1 MGAHHETIAPYREAA
16 MTTRTR
22 ESATDRIFDGI
33 LQRQATLFDVIRSS
47 NDRINRFNH
56 SVIEGARQGSL
67 DWAEVGRRWV
77 SKPTDVVGVYE
88 AEAEAVSASQTRTLA
103 LAREWVEDATQS
115 QRETADALRQG
126 LGDAREALQRV
137 QESAPQLLRRAAR
150 RDGEKAAS

>member
-1 MGAHHETIAPYREAA
+1 

-33 LQRQATLFDVIRSS
+33 LQRQATMFDVVRS
-47 NDRINRFNH
+47 NNERINRFNH
-56 SVIEGARQGSL
+56 SVIEGARQGSR
-67 DWAEVGRRWV
+67 DWAAVGRRWAT
-77 SKPTDVVGVYE
+77 KPTDIVGVYE
-88 AEAEAVSASQTRTLA
+88 AAAEAIGNSQTRTLA

-115 QRETADALRQG
+115 QRETAEALRQG

-137 QESAPQLLRRAAR
+137 QESAPKLLRRVTAR

>member
-1 MGAHHETIAPYREAA
+1 

>member
-1 MGAHHETIAPYREAA
+1 

-56 SVIEGARQGSL
+56 SMIEGARQGSR

-77 SKPTDVVGVYE
+77 TNPRDLVGLYE
-88 AEAEAVSASQTRTLA
+88 AAAEAIGQSQTRTLA
-103 LAREWVEDATQS
+103 LAREWVEDAAQS
-115 QRETADALRQG
+115 QRETSDALRQG
-126 LGDAREALQRV
+126 LGDAREVLQRV
-137 QESAPQLLRRAAR
+137 QESAPQILRRATAR
-150 RDGEKAAS
+150 RDGEKTAS

>member
-1 MGAHHETIAPYREAA
+1 

-33 LQRQATLFDVIRSS
+33 LQRQATIFDVVRSS
-47 NDRINRFNH
+47 NERINRFNH
-56 SVIEGARQGSL
+56 SVIEGARQGSR
-67 DWAEVGRRWV
+67 DWAEVGRRWAN
-77 SKPTDVVGVYE
+77 KPTDLVGAYE
-88 AEAEAVSASQTRTLA
+88 AAAEAIANSQTRSLA

-137 QESAPQLLRRAAR
+137 QERAPQLLRRATAR

>member
-1 MGAHHETIAPYREAA
+1 

-33 LQRQATLFDVIRSS
+33 LQRQATMFDVVRS
-47 NDRINRFNH
+47 NNERINRFNH
-56 SVIEGARQGSL
+56 SVIEGARQGSR
-67 DWAEVGRRWV
+67 DWAEVGRRWAT
-77 SKPTDVVGVYE
+77 KPTDIVGVYE
-88 AEAEAVSASQTRTLA
+88 AAAEAIGNSQTRSLA

-115 QRETADALRQG
+115 QRETAEALRQG

-137 QESAPQLLRRAAR
+137 QESAPKLLRRVTAR

>member
-1 MGAHHETIAPYREAA
+1 

-33 LQRQATLFDVIRSS
+33 LQRQATIFDVVRSG

-56 SVIEGARQGSL
+56 SVIEGARQGSR
-67 DWAEVGRRWV
+67 DWAEVGRLWAG
-77 SKPTDVVGVYE
+77 KPTDIVGVYE
-88 AEAEAVSASQTRTLA
+88 AAAEAVGNSQTRTLA

-137 QESAPQLLRRAAR
+137 QESAPQLLRRATR

>member
-1 MGAHHETIAPYREAA
+1 

-33 LQRQATLFDVIRSS
+33 LQRQTSMFDVVRS
-47 NDRINRFNH
+47 NNERINRFNY
-56 SVIEGARQGSL
+56 SVIEGARQGSR
-67 DWAEVGRRWV
+67 DWAEVGRRWAT
-77 SKPTDVVGVYE
+77 KPTDIVGVYE
-88 AEAEAVSASQTRTLA
+88 AAAEAVGNSQTRTLA

-137 QESAPQLLRRAAR
+137 QESAPKLLRRATAR

>member
-1 MGAHHETIAPYREAA
+1 

-33 LQRQATLFDVIRSS
+33 LQQQATIFDVVRSS
-47 NDRINRFNH
+47 NERINRFNH
-56 SVIEGARQGSL
+56 SVIEGARQGSR
-67 DWAEVGRRWV
+67 DWAEVGRRWAN
-77 SKPTDVVGVYE
+77 KPTDIVGAYE
-88 AEAEAVSASQTRTLA
+88 AAAEALGNSQTRSLA

-137 QESAPQLLRRAAR
+137 QESAPKLLRRVTAR

>member
-1 MGAHHETIAPYREAA
+1 

-33 LQRQATLFDVIRSS
+33 LQRQATIFDVVRSS
-47 NDRINRFNH
+47 NERVNRFNH
-56 SVIEGARQGSL
+56 SVIEGARQGSR
-67 DWAEVGRRWV
+67 DWAEVGRRWAN
-77 SKPTDVVGVYE
+77 KPTDLVGVYE
-88 AEAEAVSASQTRTLA
+88 AATEAIGNSQTRSLA

-126 LGDAREALQRV
+126 LGDAREAFQRV

-150 RDGEKAAS
+150 RDGEKTAS

>member
-1 MGAHHETIAPYREAA
+1 

-33 LQRQATLFDVIRSS
+33 LQRQATIFDVVRSG

-56 SVIEGARQGSL
+56 SMIEGARQGSR
-67 DWAEVGRRWV
+67 DWAEVGRLWAG
-77 SKPTDVVGVYE
+77 KPTDIVGVYE
-88 AEAEAVSASQTRTLA
+88 AAAEAVGNSQTRTLA

-137 QESAPQLLRRAAR
+137 QESAPQLLRRATR

>member
-1 MGAHHETIAPYREAA
+1 

-33 LQRQATLFDVIRSS
+33 LQRQGTLFDVIRSN

-56 SVIEGARQGSL
+56 SVIEGARQGSR
-67 DWAEVGRRWV
+67 DWAEVGRRWA
-77 SKPTDVVGVYE
+77 SKPADFVGVYE
-88 AEAEAVSASQTRTLA
+88 AATEAVGNSQTRSLA

-115 QRETADALRQG
+115 QRETSDALRQG

-137 QESAPQLLRRAAR
+137 QESAPQLLRRATAR

>member
-1 MGAHHETIAPYREAA
+1 

-33 LQRQATLFDVIRSS
+33 LQRQTTLFDVIRSS
-47 NDRINRFNH
+47 NDRLNRFNH
-56 SVIEGARQGSL
+56 SVIEGARQGSR

-77 SKPTDVVGVYE
+77 SKPTDLVGVYE
-88 AEAEAVSASQTRTLA
+88 ATAEAVGNSQTRSLA

-115 QRETADALRQG
+115 QRETSDALRQG
-126 LGDAREALQRV
+126 LGDAREVLQRV

>member
-1 MGAHHETIAPYREAA
+1 

-88 AEAEAVSASQTRTLA
+88 AAAEAVSASQTRTLA

>member
-1 MGAHHETIAPYREAA
+1 

-33 LQRQATLFDVIRSS
+33 LQRQTTLFDVIRSS
-47 NDRINRFNH
+47 NDRLNRFNH
-56 SVIEGARQGSL
+56 SVIEGARQGSR
-67 DWAEVGRRWV
+67 DWAEVGRRWAA
-77 SKPTDVVGVYE
+77 KPTDFVGVYE
-88 AEAEAVSASQTRTLA
+88 AAAEAVGNSQTRSLA

-115 QRETADALRQG
+115 QRETSDALRQG
-126 LGDAREALQRV
+126 LGDAREVLQRV

>member
-1 MGAHHETIAPYREAA
+1 

-56 SVIEGARQGSL
+56 SVIEGARQGNR
-67 DWAEVGRRWV
+67 DWAEVGRRFA
-77 SKPTDVVGVYE
+77 SKPTDFVGVYE
-88 AEAEAVSASQTRTLA
+88 AAAEAVGNSQTRSLA
-103 LAREWVEDATQS
+103 LAREWVEDAAQS

-137 QESAPQLLRRAAR
+137 QENAPQILRRATAR

>member
-1 MGAHHETIAPYREAA
+1 

-33 LQRQATLFDVIRSS
+33 LQRQTTLFDVIRSS
-47 NDRINRFNH
+47 NDRLNRFNH
-56 SVIEGARQGSL
+56 SVIEGARQGSR
-67 DWAEVGRRWV
+67 DWAEVGRRWAE
-77 SKPTDVVGVYE
+77 KPTDLVGVYE
-88 AEAEAVSASQTRTLA
+88 AAAEAVGNSQTRSLA

-115 QRETADALRQG
+115 QRETSDALRQG
-126 LGDAREALQRV
+126 LGDAREVLQRV

>member
-1 MGAHHETIAPYREAA
+1 

-33 LQRQATLFDVIRSS
+33 LQRQTTLFDVIRSS
-47 NDRINRFNH
+47 NDRLNRFNH
-56 SVIEGARQGSL
+56 SVIEGARQGSR
-67 DWAEVGRRWV
+67 DWAEVGRRFAA
-77 SKPTDVVGVYE
+77 KPSDFVGVYE
-88 AEAEAVSASQTRTLA
+88 AAAEAVGNSQSRSLA

-115 QRETADALRQG
+115 QRETSDALRQG
-126 LGDAREALQRV
+126 LGDAREVLQRV

>member
-1 MGAHHETIAPYREAA
+1 

-33 LQRQATLFDVIRSS
+33 LQRQATMFDVVRS
-47 NDRINRFNH
+47 NNERINRFNH
-56 SVIEGARQGSL
+56 SVIEGARQGSR
-67 DWAEVGRRWV
+67 DWAAVGRRWAT
-77 SKPTDVVGVYE
+77 KPTDIVGVYE
-88 AEAEAVSASQTRTLA
+88 AAAEAIGNSQTRSLA

-137 QESAPQLLRRAAR
+137 QESAPKLLRRVTAR

>member
-1 MGAHHETIAPYREAA
+1 

-33 LQRQATLFDVIRSS
+33 LQRQATMFDVVRS
-47 NDRINRFNH
+47 NNERINRFNH
-56 SVIEGARQGSL
+56 SVIEGARQGSR
-67 DWAEVGRRWV
+67 DWAAVGRRWAT
-77 SKPTDVVGVYE
+77 KPTDIVGVYE
-88 AEAEAVSASQTRTLA
+88 AAAEAISNSQTRTLA

-115 QRETADALRQG
+115 QRETAEALRQG

-137 QESAPQLLRRAAR
+137 QESAPKLLRRVTAR

>member
-1 MGAHHETIAPYREAA
+1 
-16 MTTRTR
+16 MTTSTR

-33 LQRQATLFDVIRSS
+33 LQRQATIFDVVRSG

-56 SVIEGARQGSL
+56 SVIEGARQGSR
-67 DWAEVGRRWV
+67 DWAEVGRLWA
-77 SKPTDVVGVYE
+77 SKPTDIVGVYE
-88 AEAEAVSASQTRTLA
+88 AAAEAVGNSQTRTLA
-103 LAREWVEDATQS
+103 LAREWVEDAAQS

-137 QESAPQLLRRAAR
+137 QESAPQLLRRATR